1 MTDNAIALRNEEHLY
16 QAPPAVPSLVPA
28 NLTEAIRLAELMAKA
43 SLVPQ
48 HLQGKPA
55 DCFLVVE
62 QSQRWGMS
70 PFAVAQCTS
79 CIKGKLMWEGK
90 LIAAVI
96 NAQGGL
102 SRRLAYDYAG
112 EGNERSVIVHGILR
126 GETEPRSV
134 TVALKDA
141 RTDNSHW
148 RSQPDQQLAY
158 HGARVWAR
166 RHMPELMLGV
176 YSPEEFAEPRYEAPE
191 PAPRRRDPQP
201 APPLPQPEPTQL
213 PSAASLAER
222 PWHQTNEGKWKAM
235 QASVAKL
242 NLGKAEAD
250 SRKMRGMVRENYIRE
265 VRLLYISRTI
275 GREITSTTD
284 LTEAEADVVI
294 EAAKNGVFPGDGPGT
309 QQEEDPQG
317 VPF

>member
-79 CIKGKLMWEGK
+79 SIRGRLMFEGK
-90 LIAAVI
+90 LVAAVI

-102 SRRLAYDYAG
+102 TRRLSYSYEG
-112 EGNERSVIVHGILR
+112 EGNERAVTVAGTLR
-126 GETEPRSV
+126 GEAEPRTV
-134 TVALKDA
+134 DVALKDA
-141 RTDNSHW
+141 RTDNGSW
-148 RSQPDQQLAY
+148 KSQPDQQLAY

-176 YSPEEFAEPRYEAPE
+176 YSPDEFAEPQYAAPQPD

-201 APPLPQPEPTQL
+201 ASPPPEPTPL